1 MAGLIQICDM
11 TKSHV
16 SRETHLQTSQ
26 DILCCQ
32 HVLNP
37 NPYPLNL
44 KSKLQKRKRRAFEDE
59 ARHIVSYNTLET
71 FSATHWNSWYQ
82 KLQQTRQHT
91 VTHFDKICNTPEH
104 SVTHTATHTAT
115 HCNTLL
121 HTATRCSTLQLFATH
136 CKTQCKAV

>member
-1 MAGLIQICDM
+1 MCDM
-11 TKSHV
+11 TKSQV
-16 SRETHLQTSQ
+16 SRETHLKTSQ
-26 DILCCQ
+26 EILCCQ

-44 KSKLQKRKRRAFEDE
+44 KSKPQKRKRRTFKDE

-71 FSATHWNSWYQ
+71 FSAIHWNSWYQ

-104 SVTHTATHTAT
+104 SATHTVTHTTTHTAT
-115 HCNTLL
+115 HCNTLQ

-136 CKTQCKAV
+136 CKTQCKTV